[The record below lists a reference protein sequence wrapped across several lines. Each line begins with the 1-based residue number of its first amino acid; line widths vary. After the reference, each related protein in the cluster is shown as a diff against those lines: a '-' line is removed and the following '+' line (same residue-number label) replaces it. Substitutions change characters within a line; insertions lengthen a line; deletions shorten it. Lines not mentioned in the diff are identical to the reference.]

1 MSFLFDGSN
10 QTLTHDLS
18 TGIDAWPITILVKFK
33 DAEGTSTENDR
44 CIVDFTD
51 TTGVFPFFRAGR
63 NDSDQKLRLAVR
75 HSNNAPA
82 TAKSTGTYSA
92 DVWNTGAWEVVDG
105 SNGFSRLNGSSRGPN
120 LSGSIPGSFAANGPF
135 ERISIGYERNSST
148 DPWDG
153 KLAEIAIYTS
163 ILTDAQ
169 HTAFHN
175 GDKPDTIDA
184 GNLEMYLSLA
194 TDSLTDSINSYVFT
208 AEGTVDPVFDN
219 DHPSMNGGSTTTPK
233 STTYNA
239 TGTASLAIVTTFKI
253 QPNVTATGTPSL
265 VKLISKFFG
274 MSAIGSSVI
283 QKTTSKSFNMT
294 AILTNANSSTTPG
307 STAGSGDMQVLVSGV
322 FGGATARIELE
333 ADSLNKAVVAQFLK
347 DGGIVVTAK
356 TGTTITGSVIG
367 GDDTTSI
374 DISVL

>member
-10 QTLTHDLS
+10 QTLTHDLI
-18 TGIDAWPITILVKFK
+18 TGIGAWPITILVKFK

-82 TAKSTGTYSA
+82 TARSTGTYSA
-92 DVWNTGAWEVVDG
+92 DVWNTGAWEVVDAN
-105 SNGFSRLNGSSRGPN
+105 NGFSRLNGSSRGPN

-184 GNLEMYLSLA
+184 GNLEMYLSLE

-219 DHPSMNGGSTTTPK
+219 DHPSMNGSGDETLVIDSGSY
-233 STTYNA
+233 SL
-239 TGTASLAIVTTFKI
+239 TGTDIPFKAEFNIIPEAGSYNLSGTSIPLTANLNLVPDSGSYSLAGTDIDLRFGSILVIEPGSYTL
-253 QPNVTATGTPSL
+253 TGTPANFSL
-265 VKLISKFFG
+265 
-274 MSAIGSSVI
+274 SAR
-283 QKTTSKSFNMT
+283 MT
-294 AILTNANSSTTPG
+294 IEPG
-307 STAGSGDMQVLVSGV
+307 SYILSGTDLSLLDSNSVWTDIPLVSTSWTDDPGNPTV
-322 FGGATARIELE
+322 WT
-333 ADSLNKAVVAQFLK
+333 NKPLQ
-347 DGGIVVTAK
+347 
-356 TGTTITGSVIG
+356 ITNWT
-367 GDDTTSI
+367 DM
-374 DISVL
+374 